1 MVSRYILVMLFSVL
15 IASISQV
22 LLKKS
27 TLKSHDSVVREYIN
41 LYVISGYGL
50 LMVSMLL
57 TVYAYSG
64 MEYKNGPIIEAMGNV
79 FVPFLSYFVF
89 KEKPS
94 RTKLLGIGLIILG
107 IIVFNT

>member
-1 MVSRYILVMLFSVL
+1 MLFSVL